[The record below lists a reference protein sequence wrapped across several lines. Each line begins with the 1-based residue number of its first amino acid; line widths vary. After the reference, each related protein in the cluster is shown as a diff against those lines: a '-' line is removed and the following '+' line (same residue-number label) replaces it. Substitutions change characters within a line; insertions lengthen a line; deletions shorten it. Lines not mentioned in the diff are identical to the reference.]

1 MLANKQEK
9 VSVLQS
15 VPIQMETDEDIRQ
28 KSGAEAGP
36 SKPHFEPLSAYEQN
50 GKKIEFRRVSCPAAT
65 LQRPGQ
71 WQSVVVTQQFL
82 RPC

>member
-15 VPIQMETDEDIRQ
+15 VPILMETDEDTRQ

-50 GKKIEFRRVSCPAAT
+50 GKKIEFRRVSCLVAEAWSMSKS
-65 LQRPGQ
+65 GF
-71 WQSVVVTQQFL
+71 TQQCL